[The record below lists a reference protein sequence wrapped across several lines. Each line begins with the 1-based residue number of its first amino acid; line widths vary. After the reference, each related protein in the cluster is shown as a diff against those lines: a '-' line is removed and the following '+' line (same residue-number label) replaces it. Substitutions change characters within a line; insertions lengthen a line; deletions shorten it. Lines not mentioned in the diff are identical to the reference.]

1 MPGSLKAQANV
12 AALIKEMRGTE
23 SEGMGAPG
31 VLGAFCK
38 DSCAALADD
47 IRDGDNGSRTC
58 GWKMI
63 LPNTQ
68 SINGL

>member
-1 MPGSLKAQANV
+1 MPGSLQAWANE
-12 AALIKEMRGTE
+12 AALIKEMHGTE

-31 VLGAFCK
+31 VLGAFCE

-47 IRDGDNGSRTC
+47 VRDGDNGSRTC
-58 GWKMI
+58 GQKTI